1 MKNPTISTYQL
12 FRLFPDES
20 AARKH
25 LERVRWNGAPTCPDC
40 ESDSIYARS
49 GRRAGFYDCRECGK
63 HFTVRTG
70 SVFEK
75 SHVPLQKWIYA
86 TYLLMTSRKGVSSLQ
101 LSKEIGTTQKTAWFI
116 LHRLR
121 LACGNDLELLR
132 GIVEVDETYLGGK
145 ESNKHKN
152 KRTPGQQGGKGKAAV
167 IGARERGGEVRASL
181 LPDTSGATMQS
192 FITDNIAPGAVVCT
206 DDHRGYS
213 GVGGV
218 FYDHKKVNHSARE
231 YVNGMAHTN
240 GIESVWAVLKR
251 GYNGVYHNWSMKHM
265 TRYINEFTFRL
276 NDGNCRRP
284 PMARLDALIKSAIG
298 KRITYKELVS

>member
-1 MKNPTISTYQL
+1 MKNPAISTYQL